1 KVATTAWSRE
11 GGTVRLALAL
21 LIPLSAALL
30 QGTVAP
36 LIAIGAARP
45 SLPILVAGCWAVAA
59 GAREAVWWAFLGG
72 LASDLLS
79 GGPLGA
85 FALASLPPVAVVFSA
100 LTARLYDLEIVRGD
114 YYHDLSEQNRIL
126 RLPVA
131 AERGGITDRR
141 GYVLARNVPGFAVS
155 VIPVDLPRP
164 RETELFQRLGAVL
177 GLPSDAVGDAVRT
190 QRQRNP
196 YEPVRISKTPVPR
209 EIAFAITE
217 RAELFPGVRVDPE

>member
-1 KVATTAWSRE
+1 MATTAWSRE
-11 GGTVRLALAL
+11 GGPVRLALAV

-85 FALASLPPVAVVFSA
+85 FALASLPPVAAIGVRDRGSTRPTPIIVAA
-100 LTARLYDLEIVRGD
+100 LLVGLAALVAALGYLGILLATA
-114 YYHDLSEQNRIL
+114 Q
-126 RLPVA
+126 PVA
-131 AERGGITDRR
+131 SMPLAAGAPLASAVYPRLLAAAVFPAAGALRPPPRR
-141 GYVLARNVPGFAVS
+141 V
-155 VIPVDLPRP
+155 
-164 RETELFQRLGAVL
+164 GAC
-177 GLPSDAVGDAVRT
+177 G
-190 QRQRNP
+190 
-196 YEPVRISKTPVPR
+196 
-209 EIAFAITE
+209 
-217 RAELFPGVRVDPE
+217 

>member
-1 KVATTAWSRE
+1 VATTAWSRE
-11 GGTVRLALAL
+11 GGTVRLALAV

-85 FALASLPPVAVVFSA
+85 FALASLPPVAAIGVRDRGSTRPTPIIVAA
-100 LTARLYDLEIVRGD
+100 LLVGLAALVAALGYLGILLATA
-114 YYHDLSEQNRIL
+114 Q
-126 RLPVA
+126 PVA
-131 AERGGITDRR
+131 SMPDSSTSPSSRSPARPSHPYPWPRG
-141 GYVLARNVPGFAVS
+141 
-155 VIPVDLPRP
+155 RP
-164 RETELFQRLGAVL
+164 RRA
-177 GLPSDAVGDAVRT
+177 PS
-190 QRQRNP
+190 
-196 YEPVRISKTPVPR
+196 TPDYWRSRSIPWRDSCAAPPR
-209 EIAFAITE
+209 G
-217 RAELFPGVRVDPE
+217 RGR

>member
-1 KVATTAWSRE
+1 VATTAWSRE
-11 GGTVRLALAL
+11 GGTVRLALAV

-85 FALASLPPVAVVFSA
+85 FALASLPPVAAIGVRDRGSTRPTPIIVAALLVGLAALVAALGYLGILLATAQPVASMPLAAGTAVASA
-100 LTARLYDLEIVRGD
+100 IYTGLLALAIYPVARL
-114 YYHDLSEQNRIL
+114 L
-126 RLPVA
+126 RRA
-131 AERGGITDRR
+131 
-141 GYVLARNVPGFAVS
+141 
-155 VIPVDLPRP
+155 
-164 RETELFQRLGAVL
+164 
-177 GLPSDAVGDAVRT
+177 
-190 QRQRNP
+190 
-196 YEPVRISKTPVPR
+196 
-209 EIAFAITE
+209 TE
-217 RAELFPGVRVDPE
+217 RQGALGVW